1 MFELRAFDQKITCDL
16 LSLDDNLFHTA
27 VKGGKKRYHVNNP
40 KGEDFDI
47 LYLDNNDDIEK
58 PEVYSAIMKGAF
70 VAWVGR

>member
-27 VKGGKKRYHVNNP
+27 IKGGKKRYHVNNP

-47 LYLDNNDDIEK
+47 LYLQTLLLIQNKYLKNIFD
-58 PEVYSAIMKGAF
+58 Y
-70 VAWVGR
+70 